1 MKKPGICLALIGQM
15 ILIPAFLASAEDGVR
30 MGTTWTDA
38 AGNNYEG
45 DPTPASSAPSS
56 GPSYYIPTWEER
68 RENNRLRAEAKRQ
81 AQATKINDQGVE
93 YAKKGDYKKALEF
106 YEKAAAIDPTNAVIQ
121 NNILS
126 SKGTALNEEG
136 LQYYTAG
143 NYQMAA
149 DSYRRALE
157 LKPDSD
163 VIRQNLADAE
173 RELSYQQEWQRKED
187 LKKAEMGVAGDKI
200 KGMLTT
206 LSQDL
211 KKPTAQPSGLSFKPA
226 EAPKTGYEG
235 DHQIARKDELA
246 FKGMEVR
253 KPALEAVAPVPI
265 EGSKTVLGQ
274 AKSAEFHS
282 GVAAKSGSY
291 EGMKGNSAI
300 GFDTKG
306 VPGDELASPAV
317 RVPEVGE
324 GVSLVEILP
333 PPVSK
338 EQTTPAIEK
347 FETERGELFTKRK
360 EIETKVGEMEKAEK
374 PDAVAIVKLKD
385 EATQIKNKE
394 NFLSFQIT
402 EELTKTPEAKIEAS
416 AVSPVT
422 EGSKAKQ

>member
-1 MKKPGICLALIGQM
+1 MKRSVFCLAVICQIVLG
-15 ILIPAFLASAEDGVR
+15 PALLVFAEDGVR
-30 MGTTWTDA
+30 MGNTWTDA

-56 GPSYYIPTWEER
+56 APSYYIPTWEER

-93 YAKKGDYKKALEF
+93 YAKKGDYKKALEY

-121 NNILS
+121 NNVLS

-173 RELSYQQEWQRKED
+173 QQLGYQQEWQRKENV
-187 LKKAEMGVAGDKI
+187 KQAEMGAAGDKI
-200 KGMLTT
+200 KGMLTD

-211 KKPTAQPSGLSFKPA
+211 KKPTTQSSGLSFKSA

-235 DHQIARKDELA
+235 DHQIAHKDELA
-246 FKGMEVR
+246 FKGLEAR
-253 KPALEAVAPVPI
+253 KPALEAVTPVPI

-291 EGMKGNSAI
+291 DGMKGNSAI

-324 GVSLVEILP
+324 GVSLVEVLP
-333 PPVSK
+333 PPV
-338 EQTTPAIEK
+338 PAEK
-347 FETERGELFTKRK
+347 STSAIAKYESERGELFTKRK
-360 EIETKVGEMEKAEK
+360 EIETKVAEMEKAEK
-374 PDAVAIVKLKD
+374 PDPVAIVQLRE

-402 EELTKTPEAKIEAS
+402 EEVAKAPEVK
-416 AVSPVT
+416 T
-422 EGSKAKQ
+422 EGNDVKK